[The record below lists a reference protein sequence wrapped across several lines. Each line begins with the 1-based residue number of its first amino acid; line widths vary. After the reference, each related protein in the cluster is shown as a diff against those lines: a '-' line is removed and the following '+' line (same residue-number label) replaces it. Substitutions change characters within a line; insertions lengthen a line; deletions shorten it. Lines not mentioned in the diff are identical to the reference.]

1 MKKTIFIRTLLW
13 TAAVVAG
20 VSAAAAAQDVRTS
33 GPASEPDTVPFRDGS
48 YLRQL
53 QERDSVLIGDQ
64 LLYGFRLEGV
74 KEGTP
79 VALPD
84 YSRGFRDSV
93 EIVRGWQLD
102 TLRAKDGTFTLD
114 ASIII
119 TSFDEGLYDLPPL
132 TVLTADPATM
142 RADTLVFRPKVL
154 DVRTLPIDVE
164 TYEPHDIRPQI
175 RYPLTLKEVLPWVL
189 GVLLGAALIWLAV
202 RLWIRRRNRAETAG
216 KPDDPAHIVALRK
229 LDRYR
234 GSRFWAPERQK
245 AFYSGVTDALRE
257 YIAAR
262 YEVPA
267 MEQTTAEMFEALRGA
282 DIPDDLRRD
291 IRQLFEVSDF
301 VKFAKMTVPDEDNAK
316 VIPSAVNFV
325 TGTYRTETEKEEEH
339 VL

>member
-1 MKKTIFIRTLLW
+1 MKKSRCIQIPVLAACFL
-13 TAAVVAG
+13 AAV
-20 VSAAAAAQDVRTS
+20 AAAVPQAARAS
-33 GPASEPDTVPFRDGS
+33 GPVSEEEVAPVFRDGS
-48 YLRQL
+48 YLRQI
-53 QERDSVLIGDQ
+53 QERDSILIGDQ
-64 LLYGFRLEGV
+64 LLYGFRLEGL
-74 KEGTP
+74 KEGLA

-102 TLRAKDGTFTLD
+102 TIRAKDGTFTLD

-175 RYPLTLKEVLPWVL
+175 RYPLTFKEVLPWVL
-189 GVLLGAALIWLAV
+189 GVLLAAALAWLAV
-202 RLWIRRRNRAETAG
+202 RLWSRRRDRAAAAG
-216 KPDDPAHIVALRK
+216 NPDDPAHIVALRK

-234 GSRFWAPERQK
+234 SNRFWAPDKQK

-267 MEQTTAEMFEALRGA
+267 MEQTTSEMFDALRGA
-282 DIPDDLRRD
+282 DIPEDLRRD
-291 IRQLFEVSDF
+291 IKQLFEVSDF